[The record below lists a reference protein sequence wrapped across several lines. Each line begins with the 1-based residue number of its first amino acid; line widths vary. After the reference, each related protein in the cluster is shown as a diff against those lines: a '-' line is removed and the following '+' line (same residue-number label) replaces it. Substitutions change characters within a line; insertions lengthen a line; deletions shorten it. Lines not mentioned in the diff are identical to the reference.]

1 MSRIRRQP
9 DHLVDRIAAGEVVE
23 RPASVVKE
31 LVENAIDA
39 GARRIDVALEE
50 GGRRL
55 VLVEDDGCGMEPDE
69 LPLALERHATSK
81 LADERLI
88 RITTLGFRGEA
99 LPSIAAVSRFAL
111 TSRTAGAACAHR
123 IRAEAGRLSAVEP
136 AAGPRGTRVEVRDLF
151 FATPARLAFLRS
163 ERTETAAGR
172 EVVRRL
178 ALARPDIAFRL
189 RADGRTLLD
198 LPAEGEGPG
207 GPSLER
213 VARLVGGDFAE
224 AAITVEAER
233 DGLLLS
239 GFASLPTCSRN
250 HPRDQ
255 YLFVNGRPVQ
265 DRLLRG
271 CLRAAYSDLLF
282 GDRHPVVVLF
292 LDLPPERVDVNVHP
306 QKSEVRFR
314 EPELVRGLVVGGL
327 RRALAEHGHRS
338 AVRVRLGG
346 AATAPPTHRAPPAP
360 APRIP
365 FPVAA
370 AASAGVPGLA
380 EAARG
385 FGPVD
390 GTAASGSEAEG
401 AVAALPSEEGEG
413 PLGRALGCL
422 HDTWIVAAAEDGL
435 VVVDQHAAHE
445 RIVYERLKEQ
455 LRAGG
460 VARQLLLVPQV
471 VELPAEAR
479 SVLLERTE
487 TLAGLGLVLEAFGPE
502 AVILR
507 ETPALLG
514 ELADPRALLLDLAH
528 ELAELGEALS
538 LRERLERV
546 LATVACHGSV
556 RAGRRLSLAEMNALL
571 RAIERTPYSAQ
582 CNHGRP
588 TWVQLGRAELERLF
602 ERR

>member
-1 MSRIRRQP
+1 MSRIRRLP

-39 GARRIDVALEE
+39 GARRIEVALED

-55 VLVEDDGCGMEPDE
+55 VLVEDDGCGMEPEE

-189 RADGRTLLD
+189 RADGRILLD
-198 LPAEGEGPG
+198 LPAHGEGAG

-224 AAITVEAER
+224 SAITVEAER

-346 AATAPPTHRAPPAP
+346 AAAPAPERAPSAP

-380 EAARG
+380 EAGGA
-385 FGPVD
+385 FAPVG
-390 GTAASGSEAEG
+390 GTAAPEPLAAG
-401 AVAALPSEEGEG
+401 AVATLPSEEGEG

-487 TLAGLGLVLEAFGPE
+487 TLEGLGLVLEAFGPE

-514 ELADPRALLLDLAH
+514 ELADPRPLLLDLAH
-528 ELAELGEALS
+528 DLAELGEALS
-538 LRERLERV
+538 LRERLERA